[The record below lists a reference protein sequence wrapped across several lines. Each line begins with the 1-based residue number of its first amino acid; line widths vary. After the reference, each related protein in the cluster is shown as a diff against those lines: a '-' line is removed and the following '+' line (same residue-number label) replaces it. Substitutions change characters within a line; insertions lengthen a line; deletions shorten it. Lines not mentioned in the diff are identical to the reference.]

1 MKEEAKQALDN
12 ASDYAEIFVKAMDE
26 PIDGAIDELNK
37 AGTKVASAAASG
49 AVKVA
54 TDALGA
60 VPGVGAIIDI
70 GKMANDT
77 GKALSEISENVDQ
90 GLDTLDEQKKAAARI
105 ANRTN
110 ESINQFQNPLNSVQ
124 NSLNSAQN
132 SLNNKVQGSL
142 NNLKPKGVLSGGK
155 TRRKQFKRNVKS
167 KRVRF
172 AI

>member
-1 MKEEAKQALDN
+1 
-12 ASDYAEIFVKAMDE
+12 MDE

-37 AGTKVASAAASG
+37 AGTIVASAAASG
-49 AVKVA
+49 AIKVG

-77 GKALSEISENVDQ
+77 SKALSEISEAASEAAGTVSKVTKEISENVDQ

-110 ESINQFQNPLNSVQ
+110 ESISQFQNPLNKVQ
-124 NSLNSAQN
+124 NSLNSTVQN
-132 SLNNKVQGSL
+132 SVNNI
-142 NNLKPKGVLSGGK
+142 KPKSVLSGGK
-155 TRRKQFKRNVKS
+155 TRRKQFKRNIKS